1 MSHLT
6 PDLNHLVIRRFDLS
20 GVGTYSYAPCCGTNR
35 FTLKN
40 VDMAVQQKYLR
51 SRRFDL
57 TRFDGLGFAVCPE
70 KWKRFYEAVR
80 IRTLRTQQRAI
91 SQYQ

>member
-6 PDLNHLVIRRFDLS
+6 LKIPDLVICRFDLS
-20 GVGTYSYAPCCGTNR
+20 GGATYSYAPCCGTYRNTR
-35 FTLKN
+35 KN
-40 VDMAVQQKYLR
+40 VVLAVQQKYQR
-51 SRRFDL
+51 SSRFDL
-57 TRFDGLGFAVCPE
+57 RRNDGLGFAVCPE

-91 SQYQ
+91 SQCQ

>member
-6 PDLNHLVIRRFDLS
+6 LRIGQMVMRRFDLS
-20 GVGTYSYAPCCGTNR
+20 GGETYSYAPCCGTNR
-35 FTLKN
+35 FTYKS
-40 VDMAVQQKYLR
+40 VEMAVQQKYLR

-57 TRFDGLGFAVCPE
+57 RRFDGLGFAVCPE

-91 SQYQ
+91 SQCH

>member
-6 PDLNHLVIRRFDLS
+6 LKIPELVICRFDLS
-20 GVGTYSYAPCCGTNR
+20 GGDTYSYAPCCGTYEVSVK
-35 FTLKN
+35 TPQA
-40 VDMAVQQKYLR
+40 AVQQKDQR
-51 SRRFDL
+51 SSRFDL
-57 TRFDGLGFAVCPE
+57 RRNDGLGFAVCPE

-91 SQYQ
+91 SQCH